1 MQELSDKME
10 HYEHITHAAP
20 EQGGAFIE
28 KYKEYTELETL
39 TSGIANDIVRR
50 VTVHKDEG
58 IEIELALRDELE
70 MLLDRLETDDA
81 AFNLG

>member
-1 MQELSDKME
+1 MQELTDKME
-10 HYEHITHAAP
+10 RLEKSSQTST

-28 KYKEYTELETL
+28 KYKEYTELERL

-50 VTVHKDEG
+50 ITVHKDGG

>member
-10 HYEHITHAAP
+10 HYEKITQAVT

-39 TSGIANDIVRR
+39 TSDIANDIVRR
-50 VTVHKDEG
+50 VTVHKDGG
-58 IEIELALRDELE
+58 IEIELTLRDELE